1 MSVLKLVLFLTTIH
15 GTEVEMEC
23 EFYETVWHN
32 VTGTACVAK
41 NMVVTEPDSY
51 VKMINGQGGIYFHT
65 YNVRVVKMDNQTV
78 HYIPKGI
85 ELLFPGIMG
94 ISIGES
100 NLQSITKEDLK
111 PFDALEII
119 WLYGNNLH
127 KLDGDLFE
135 YNSQLKAINFGGNE
149 LTFIGEKILT
159 PLKNLEQAYF
169 GRANCIDMYAMRKDE
184 LPDMIAEVQ
193 AKCGITAL
201 IDEISNLKVMLKACD
216 DKLDSATKNLF
227 TYSKRA
233 KRDVSYSKFYEK
245 PGAGQGSNNEVSFD
259 DVSRF
264 F

>member
-1 MSVLKLVLFLTTIH
+1 MQILVFYLMRSH
-15 GTEVEMEC
+15 GTEVDMEC
-23 EFYETVWHN
+23 DFFETVWHN

-65 YNVRVVKMDNQTV
+65 YNVRVLKMDSQTIN
-78 HYIPKGI
+78 YFPKGI

-100 NLQSITKEDLK
+100 NLKSITKEDLE

-119 WLYGNNLH
+119 WLYGNDLH

-135 YNSQLKAINFGGNE
+135 YNPEMKAINFGGNE
-149 LTFIGEKILT
+149 LTFIGETILK

-184 LPDMIAEVQ
+184 LPGMIAEVQ
-193 AKCGITAL
+193 SKCGITAL
-201 IDEISNLKVMLKACD
+201 IDEIKSLKVMLKACD

-227 TYSKRA
+227 TYAKRA
-233 KRDVSYSKFYEK
+233 KRDVSYSKFYGK
-245 PGAGQGSNNEVSFD
+245 HGASQGSKNEISFD
-259 DVSRF
+259 EVSRF